1 MMAFTADPE
10 IPGRTVGEAT
20 TLEGDVANIAAID
33 AVPLILEVAC
43 RITGMGFAA
52 VARVTEDRWI
62 ACQVRDEIEF
72 GLRPGGELKLETT
85 ICNEIRASGQP
96 VAIDHVA
103 EDADYCGHP
112 TPAMYG
118 FQSYISVPITLKD
131 GTFFGTLCAIDPQP
145 ARVKTPETL
154 GMFKLYA
161 ELFGSHLNARD
172 RLQVSEAALLDH
184 TRTTELREQFIAVL
198 GHDLRN
204 PLAAIDAGVSL
215 LRRKVPAD
223 REVLSIIDLVHSS
236 VMRMSELI
244 DNVLDFARG
253 RLSDGVPVEVSLQ
266 PVTPVLQQVVNEM
279 RAAWPNRAIETHF
292 ALRDEVACDR
302 GRPAQ
307 LFSNLLG
314 NALLHGAVADA
325 VVVTATTDG
334 KIFEL
339 SIANSGNPIPPA
351 AMEYLFQPF
360 YRAKVRR
367 TQQGLGLGLY
377 IASEIAKAHGGT
389 LEAQSHERE
398 MRFTFRMPIR

>member
-1 MMAFTADPE
+1 
-10 IPGRTVGEAT
+10 
-20 TLEGDVANIAAID
+20 
-33 AVPLILEVAC
+33 
-43 RITGMGFAA
+43 
-52 VARVTEDRWI
+52 
-62 ACQVRDEIEF
+62 
-72 GLRPGGELKLETT
+72 
-85 ICNEIRASGQP
+85 
-96 VAIDHVA
+96 VA

-118 FQSYISVPITLKD
+118 FQSYISMPITLKD
-131 GTFFGTLCAIDPQP
+131 GTFFGTLCAIDPHP
-145 ARVKTPETL
+145 ARVKTPEAL
-154 GMFKLYA
+154 GMFKLFA
-161 ELFGSHLNARD
+161 ELIASHLNARD
-172 RLQVSEAALLDH
+172 RLQLSEAALLDH
-184 TRTTELREQFIAVL
+184 RRTTELREQFIAVL

-204 PLAAIDAGVSL
+204 PLAAIDAGVNL
-215 LRRKVPAD
+215 LRRKVPPD
-223 REVLSIIDLVHSS
+223 REVLSIIDLIHSS

-253 RLSDGVPVEVSLQ
+253 RLSVGVPVEVSLQ
-266 PVTPVLQQVVNEM
+266 PVEPVLQQVVNEM

-292 ALRDEVACDR
+292 TLHDEVACDR
-302 GRPAQ
+302 GRLAQ

-314 NALLHGAVADA
+314 NALLHGAAAGA

-334 KIFEL
+334 KVFEL

-398 MRFTFRMPIR
+398 TRFTFRMPIR

>member
-33 AVPLILEVAC
+33 AVPLILEVVC

-72 GLRPGGELKLETT
+72 GLRPGGELKVATT
-85 ICNEIRASGQP
+85 ICNEIRVSRQP

-154 GMFKLYA
+154 GMFKLFA
-161 ELFGSHLNARD
+161 ELIGSHLNARD

-223 REVLSIIDLVHSS
+223 REVLSIIDLIHNS

-253 RLSDGVPVEVSLQ
+253 RLSVGVPVEVSLQ
-266 PVTPVLQQVVNEM
+266 PVKPVLQQVVNEM

-292 ALRDEVACDR
+292 TLHDEVACDR
-302 GRPAQ
+302 GRLAQ

-314 NALLHGAVADA
+314 NALLHGAVADL

-334 KIFEL
+334 KVFEL
-339 SIANSGNPIPPA
+339 SIANSSNPIPPA

-389 LEAQSHERE
+389 LEAQSQERE
-398 MRFTFRMPIR
+398 TRFTFRMPIR